1 MTLKRVRLVLW
12 TVLTVTVL
20 MAGAIYWADVRVDQ
34 HVLDR

>member
-20 MAGAIYWADVRVDQ
+20 MAGAIYWADVQSDPYVQ
-34 HVLDR
+34 DR